1 MAAPAKLVAR
11 KTVTYIQEGSAY
23 KDRWTLPFDPAPGTT
38 ARLIFLDSSGAQIG
52 DEIDGTISG
61 RYLSFRESYDVVEQV
76 PNGAL
81 FYVYLDWAGGD
92 PDGEDMY
99 LYGTVFRRQHTFPD
113 NPAISTSTVV
123 KIFED
128 SFQRPAGAVG
138 GRWKVLVGQP
148 RIFDN
153 TEWFGLGPDHPNT
166 VGPNYAFYSR
176 YFMYYYAPFNDD
188 SVELSISATK
198 KGSGKTVV
206 SLCQNT
212 SASSYLYVGFNGG
225 ANTVELGIGHEPD
238 IGSTIAP
245 NADALEP
252 KITPVALTVPGNTG
266 YGTYK
271 IRYDDTTKV
280 LGLYNDAMT
289 TLICSWDD
297 TGDEVPHG
305 KGYRYF
311 GLGGNSGLLD
321 SGVQLAHVRAAG
333 IV

>member
-1 MAAPAKLVAR
+1 MPAPVKFVAR
-11 KTVTYIQEGSAY
+11 KTVTYVQEGSVY
-23 KDRWTLPFDPAPGTT
+23 KDQWTLPFDPDPGTSV
-38 ARLIFLDSSGAQIG
+38 RMVFLDSSGAQIQN
-52 DEIDGTISG
+52 DIDGEVVG
-61 RYLSFRESYDVVEQV
+61 RYVRFRVPYDEVEQV

-81 FYVYLDWAGGD
+81 FYVYLDIGGGD
-92 PDGEDMY
+92 ADGEDMAF
-99 LYGTVFRRQHTFPD
+99 YGTVFRRQHVFPD
-113 NPAISTSTVV
+113 NPAISSTTVV

-138 GRWKVLVGQP
+138 GRWKILVGQP
-148 RIFDN
+148 HIFDN

-166 VGPNYAFYSR
+166 VGPNYAFFSR

-198 KGSGKTVV
+198 KGTGKTVV

-225 ANTVELGIGHEPD
+225 ANTVELGVGHDPD
-238 IGSTIAP
+238 IGSVIAP
-245 NADALEP
+245 NPDALEA
-252 KITPVALTVPGNTG
+252 KTSPVSLTVPGNTG

-271 IRYDDTTKV
+271 IRYDDSTKV
-280 LGLYNDAMT
+280 LSLYNASMA
-289 TLICSWDD
+289 LITSWDD

-311 GLGGNSGLLD
+311 GVGGNSGLLD
-321 SGVQLAHVRAAG
+321 SGVQLAYVRAAG